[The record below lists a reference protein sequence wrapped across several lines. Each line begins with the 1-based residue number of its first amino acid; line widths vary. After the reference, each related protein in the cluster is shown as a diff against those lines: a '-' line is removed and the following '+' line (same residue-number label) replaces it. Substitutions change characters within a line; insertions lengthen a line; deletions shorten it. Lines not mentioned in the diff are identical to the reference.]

1 VTISSSAGLHNLFDM
16 LGTPGQ
22 QRLKRTALFAPHARI
37 AANARSLGCQR
48 VIETA
53 PGDEGIAA
61 ALAAFWEKM

>member
-1 VTISSSAGLHNLFDM
+1 M
-16 LGTPGQ
+16 LGPPGQ
-22 QRLKRTALFAPHARI
+22 QRLKRTVLFAPHARI